1 MERLTI
7 GVLARAAGVNVETIR
22 YYERRGLLAKPSK
35 PEEGYRKYPAEVIKR
50 VRFIKRAQGLGFSL
64 REIAEMLSMDS
75 RAQLSCEEM
84 LALARRKITEI
95 DSKIKALQVM
105 RTVMMDAAATCPG
118 AGSLTLCPI
127 WDRLENAD
135 EREEVRDMAKRKV
148 EVFTAGC
155 PVCTDLVDLVK
166 ATACPDCEVT
176 VYNLNQGQGVDEAKR
191 YGITAVPAVVVEGK
205 LLDCCKRA
213 HPTEHDLRAAG
224 VGQPLR

>member
-1 MERLTI
+1 MLRLD
-7 GVLARAAGVNVETIR
+7 
-22 YYERRGLLAKPSK
+22 SK
-35 PEEGYRKYPAEVIKR
+35 GQI
-50 VRFIKRAQGLGFSL
+50 
-64 REIAEMLSMDS
+64 
-75 RAQLSCEEM
+75 SCSEM

-95 DSKIKALQVM
+95 DSKIKALQVI
-105 RTVMMDAAATCPG
+105 RTALMDAAETCPG

-127 WDRLENAD
+127 WDRLENAN
-135 EREEVRDMAKRKV
+135 EREEMRDMAKRKV

-176 VYNLNQGQGVDEAKR
+176 IHNLNQGQGVDEARR

-205 LLDCCKRA
+205 LLDCCRRA

>member
-1 MERLTI
+1 MESLTI
-7 GVLARAAGVNVETIR
+7 GALARAAGVNVETIR
-22 YYERRGLLAKPSK
+22 YYERRGLLTKPSK

-64 REIAEMLSMDS
+64 RETAEMLRLDS
-75 RAQLSCEEM
+75 KAQIGCGEM
-84 LALARRKITEI
+84 LALARHKVTEI

-105 RTVMMDAAATCPG
+105 RTALMDAAETCPG

-135 EREEVRDMAKRKV
+135 EREEVKDMAKRKV

-166 ATACPDCEVT
+166 ATACPDFEVT
-176 VYNLNQGQGVDEAKR
+176 IYNLNQGQGVHEAKR
-191 YGITAVPAVVVEGK
+191 YGVTAVPAVVVEGK
-205 LLDCCKRA
+205 VLDCCKRA
-213 HPTEHDLRAAG
+213 HVSKHDLEAADIG
-224 VGQPLR
+224 KPT